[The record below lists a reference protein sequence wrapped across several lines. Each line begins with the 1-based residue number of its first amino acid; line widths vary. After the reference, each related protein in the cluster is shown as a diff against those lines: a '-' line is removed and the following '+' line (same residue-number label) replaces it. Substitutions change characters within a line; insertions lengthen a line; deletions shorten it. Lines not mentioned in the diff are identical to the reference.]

1 MADATPAPVATS
13 TPAPASAAPAAE
25 APAVDIVEQAFD
37 RIAAEVE
44 AEEARSPQTETAEQ
58 AEGEEPAE
66 AAEAEP
72 EKPEPAEQTAE
83 QLEAAD
89 EALFADAALKTPAGI
104 KAAADRL
111 RALRAEV
118 KQTQGAIAKKQKEV
132 DHDFR
137 VLRNKQAKFKQTK
150 DEHLGW
156 FSQQRDQA
164 RMLGQ
169 HINVLRSGTP
179 AQVVESLG
187 FLTGKDGLG
196 FYEELV
202 KNAAGLRQAPNQ
214 EVEAVRRDYEQRFA
228 ALEQRLQEQQT
239 TAQIEERR
247 AQVAQLEARVI
258 ETAKDATQY
267 PALAHFVTASPR
279 EVLAEIKAMR
289 KAYKDETG
297 EALPMAQAMLE
308 LNAKLAPYLPAGG
321 GGAGQPRAGQAQNP
335 GGQSS
340 PSSST
345 KSPGGVAGIPPS
357 ASARVAPVRPIT
369 EEERRQELTPEFFA
383 DIGLW

>member
-1 MADATPAPVATS
+1 MADAAIATAPTATPSPAP
-13 TPAPASAAPAAE
+13 AAPAAE
-25 APAVDIVEQAFD
+25 APAVDIVEQAFE
-37 RIAAEVE
+37 RIGAEVAE
-44 AEEARSPQTETAEQ
+44 EEARAETQTEETVEGEPA
-58 AEGEEPAE
+58 AEGQVEEK
-66 AAEAEP
+66 
-72 EKPEPAEQTAE
+72 KPEPAEQTAE

-111 RALRAEV
+111 RALRAET
-118 KQTQGAIAKKQKEV
+118 KQTQGALAKKQREV

-137 VLRNKQAKFKQTK
+137 VLRKKQATFKQTK
-150 DEHLGW
+150 DEHIGW

-169 HINVLRSGTP
+169 HINVLRSGAP
-179 AQVVESLG
+179 AQVIESLG
-187 FLTGKDGLG
+187 FLTGRDGLG

-202 KNAAGLRQAPNQ
+202 KNAAGLRQAPNP
-214 EVEAVRRDYEQRFA
+214 ETEAIRRDYEAKFA
-228 ALEQRLQEQQT
+228 ALEERLQGQQLS
-239 TAQIEERR
+239 AQLEERR
-247 AQVAQLEARVI
+247 AQVAQLEAQVI
-258 ETAKDATQY
+258 ERAKDATQY

-279 EVLAEIKAMR
+279 EVIAEIKSMR
-289 KAYKDETG
+289 KAYRDETG
-297 EALPMAQAMLE
+297 EALPMAQAMLG

-321 GGAGQPRAGQAQNP
+321 GGAGQPRVEQTQNP

-357 ASARVAPVRPIT
+357 ASARVAAVRPIT
-369 EEERRQELTPEFFA
+369 EDERRQELTPEFFA

>member
-1 MADATPAPVATS
+1 MADATPAPATTA
-13 TPAPASAAPAAE
+13 TPAPAPAPAE

-44 AEEARSPQTETAEQ
+44 AEEARAPQTEPAPPPEGEEQ
-58 AEGEEPAE
+58 AEATE
-66 AAEAEP
+66 AQAEAE
-72 EKPEPAEQTAE
+72 KPAEQTAE

-89 EALFADAALKTPAGI
+89 EALFSEAALKTPAGI
-104 KAAADRL
+104 KAAADRM
-111 RALRAEV
+111 RALRAEQ
-118 KQTQGAIAKKQKEV
+118 KQAANALAKQRKET

-137 VLRNKQAKFKQTK
+137 VLRQKQATFKKTK
-150 DEHLGW
+150 EEHLAW
-156 FSQQRDQA
+156 HRNEQSTA
-164 RMLGQ
+164 RLLGQ
-169 HINVLRSGTP
+169 HVSVLRSGSP
-179 AQVVESLG
+179 AQVIESLG
-187 FLTGKDGLG
+187 FLTGRDGLG

-228 ALEQRLQEQQT
+228 ALEQRLQDQQVS
-239 TAQIEERR
+239 AQVEERR
-247 AQVAQLEARVI
+247 AQVAALEAQVVER
-258 ETAKDATQY
+258 ASDATQY
-267 PALAHFVTASPR
+267 PALAHFIANSRR
-279 EVLAEIKAMR
+279 EVIAELKDMR
-289 KAYKDETG
+289 KAYRAETG

-335 GGQSS
+335 GGQSN
-340 PSSST
+340 PSSSA

-357 ASARVAPVRPIT
+357 ASARVAPVRPAT